1 MRKLALL
8 LLLAGTVPPA
18 FSAKSVTL
26 EKVDQL
32 LIHAHGKPD
41 AERGPCRNQAA
52 LEFSPQLPSCS
63 AAVSSVKRRY
73 SRRIRACSVPPGIS
87 PRRTLSIEGA

>member
-18 FSAKSVTL
+18 FSAKHVTL
-26 EKVDQL
+26 DTVDQL

-41 AERGPCRNQAA
+41 ARVAKQLFGLELTERVSSARLA
-52 LEFSPQLPSCS
+52 LGGGIARPQVSASAGCVGRRFGIS
-63 AAVSSVKRRY
+63 AASAR
-73 SRRIRACSVPPGIS
+73 
-87 PRRTLSIEGA
+87 